1 MGSSQAAGA
10 DLRSAYD
17 ITITAF
23 GKGLIETDLTILVPS
38 GYYARIAPRSG
49 LALHRHI
56 SYGGGVIYVDYR
68 GNMCYS
74 F

>member
-10 DLRSAYD
+10 HLKSAYD
-17 ITITAF
+17 IIIPAF
-23 GKGLIETDLTILVPS
+23 GKGLVETNLTILVPS
-38 GYYARIAPRSG
+38 GCYARIAPRSG

-56 SYGGGVIYVDYR
+56 SFEGGVIDADYR
-68 GNMCYS
+68 GNVCYS